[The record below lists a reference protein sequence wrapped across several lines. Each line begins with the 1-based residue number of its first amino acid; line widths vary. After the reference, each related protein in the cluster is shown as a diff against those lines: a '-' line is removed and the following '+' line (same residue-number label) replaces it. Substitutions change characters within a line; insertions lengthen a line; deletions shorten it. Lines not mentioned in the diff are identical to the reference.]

1 MDERGPCGGCGV
13 EAVLNVHN
21 ACEACAFPN
30 CPCAFCSR
38 RGFLAAFPALALSL
52 DHLGVFDPV
61 ELYSALIVDAR
72 GRETA
77 DALMA
82 AAKLD
87 GRVTHGQWLD
97 LKKIW
102 KMNHD
107 KK

>member
-1 MDERGPCGGCGV
+1 MREWGPCGGCGV
-13 EAVLNVHN
+13 EADLNVHN
-21 ACEACAFPN
+21 ACADCEIPN
-30 CPCAFCSR
+30 CPCSFCTR
-38 RGFLAAFPALALSL
+38 RGFMVALPALAASL
-52 DHLGVFDPV
+52 DHLGLAEPV
-61 ELYSALIVDAR
+61 ELYAALIVDAR

-102 KMNHD
+102 KMNHE